1 MKEKFM
7 AMSTRRKVLLVVICI
22 LLLLIAA
29 VAATAMNMYQE
40 VAEVFD
46 PGEAGVL
53 EVEEDPDIMENG
65 DRFYNILF
73 VGIDYDPDD
82 QDGLHNY
89 EDGKGMTDVI
99 MYLQI
104 DRDNGTVHILQI
116 PRDTY
121 VGETFSDGSKV
132 PTGKINACYAYGPDQ
147 KNLINN
153 LANKIY
159 EQFKLP
165 IDNYV
170 TIDMVSFKTLLNV
183 MGGITMHVPWD
194 IVDSETGVLQVPAGN
209 HAVSGDLAELILR
222 NRNYGSADYQR
233 LETQQYF
240 YAALVRTFLQDYHL
254 KDYYTACKN
263 VAHYINT
270 DLSITELWGLYGTMT
285 TLDPANI
292 FVIRA
297 PGGPIVE
304 HNGHTWLYGIH
315 RDAMA
320 NILNTYFRDE
330 NMPVEPDQLGLYNDF
345 DFTMGV
351 NVDEGKYLGS
361 IDSGADGDPDDLL
374 HQKPAG

>member
-7 AMSTRRKVLLVVICI
+7 AMSTRRKVLLVAICI
-22 LLLLIAA
+22 LILLIIA
-29 VAATAMNMYQE
+29 VVATAMNMYHE

-53 EVEEDPDIMENG
+53 EVEEDPNILENG

-73 VGIDYDPDD
+73 VGVDYDPDD
-82 QDGLHNY
+82 EDGLHNY
-89 EDGKGMTDVI
+89 EDGKGMTDVV

-121 VGETFSDGSKV
+121 VGETFSDGSKI
-132 PTGKINACYAYGPDQ
+132 PTGKINACYAYGPDE

-170 TIDMVSFKTLLNV
+170 TIDMASFKTLLNV

-194 IVDSETGVLQVPAGN
+194 IVDKETGVLQVPAGN

-222 NRNYGSADYQR
+222 NRNYASADFQR

-240 YAALVRTFLQDYHL
+240 YAALVRTFLQEYHL
-254 KDYYTACKN
+254 KDYYAACKN
-263 VAHYINT
+263 IACYINT
-270 DLSITELWGLYGTMT
+270 DLTLEELFGLYGTMT

-330 NMPVEPDQLGLYNDF
+330 NMPVEPDQLGLYNDW
-345 DFTMGV
+345 DFTMGIT
-351 NVDEGKYLGS
+351 VDEGKYLGS
-361 IDSGADGDPDDLL
+361 IDSGAAGDPDDLL
-374 HQKPAG
+374 HQKPAA

>member
-7 AMSTRRKVLLVVICI
+7 AMSTRRKVLLVAICII
-22 LLLLIAA
+22 LLLIIA
-29 VAATAMNMYQE
+29 VAATAMNMYHE

-53 EVEEDPDIMENG
+53 EVVEDPDIMANG
-65 DRFYNILF
+65 ERFYNILF

-116 PRDTY
+116 PRDSY
-121 VGETFSDGSKV
+121 VGETFSDGSQV
-132 PTGKINACYAYGPDQ
+132 PSGKINACYAYGPDE

-165 IDNYV
+165 IDNFV
-170 TIDMVSFKTLLNV
+170 TIDMASFKTLLNV

-194 IVDSETGVLQVPAGN
+194 IVDKETGVLQVPAGN

-240 YAALVRTFLQDYHL
+240 YAALVRTFLQDYNL

-263 VAHYINT
+263 IACYINT
-270 DLSITELWGLYGTMT
+270 DLTLDELFGLYGTMT

-330 NMPVEPDQLGLYNDF
+330 NMPVEPDQLGLYNDW

-374 HQKPAG
+374 HQKPAA